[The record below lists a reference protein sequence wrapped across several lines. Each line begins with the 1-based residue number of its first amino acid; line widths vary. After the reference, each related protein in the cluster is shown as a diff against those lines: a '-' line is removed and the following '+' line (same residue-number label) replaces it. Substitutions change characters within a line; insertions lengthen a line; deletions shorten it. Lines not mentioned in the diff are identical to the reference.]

1 MATYYNENDP
11 FAAAWLRELIKAG
24 LIADGDVDDRSI
36 EDVRPGDLNGYKQC
50 HFFAGIGGWSYALRL
65 AGWPDDRPVWTGSC
79 PCQPFSISGRRR
91 GTEDARHLWPHFF
104 RLIQECEPA
113 IIFGEQVASRDGYQW
128 WDIVSTD
135 METRGYAVGA
145 ANLCAAGVFLPHI
158 RQRLYWVGISDSAG
172 LERHPRDGDIKVQWA
187 YKNGHITTAGYW
199 RGEYAWIRCWDGRL
213 RPVKSG
219 ISLLVDGFPARDN
232 ILRCLGNAIVP
243 QVGATFIKA
252 VMGGQME
259 KTYMQKWYE
268 ELKKD
273 PERYRQFRERSRQAY
288 EKIKADPERYKRL
301 QQSKKA
307 WATANKELLAARKRL
322 KYQEDEAFRE
332 KARQYAREYKARKKG
347 ERNGQ
352 GADEVPAG
360 ITTDKP

>member
-1 MATYYNENDP
+1 
-11 FAAAWLRELIKAG
+11 
-24 LIADGDVDDRSI
+24 
-36 EDVRPGDLNGYKQC
+36 
-50 HFFAGIGGWSYALRL
+50 
-65 AGWPDDRPVWTGSC
+65 
-79 PCQPFSISGRRR
+79 
-91 GTEDARHLWPHFF
+91 
-104 RLIQECEPA
+104 
-113 IIFGEQVASRDGYQW
+113 
-128 WDIVSTD
+128 
-135 METRGYAVGA
+135 
-145 ANLCAAGVFLPHI
+145 
-158 RQRLYWVGISDSAG
+158 
-172 LERHPRDGDIKVQWA
+172 
-187 YKNGHITTAGYW
+187 
-199 RGEYAWIRCWDGRL
+199 
-213 RPVKSG
+213 
-219 ISLLVDGFPARDN
+219 
-232 ILRCLGNAIVP
+232 
-243 QVGATFIKA
+243 
-252 VMGGQME
+252 ME

-352 GADEVPAG
+352 GADEVPVG